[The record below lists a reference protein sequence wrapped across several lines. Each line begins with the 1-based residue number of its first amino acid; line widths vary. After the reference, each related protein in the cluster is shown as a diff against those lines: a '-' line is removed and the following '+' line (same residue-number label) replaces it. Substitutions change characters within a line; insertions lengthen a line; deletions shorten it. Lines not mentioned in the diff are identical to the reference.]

1 MFFGIFDCFSFMK
14 APGFCKPGAQIQLF
28 TDLTDF
34 LSGIYFPHSLSI
46 LALVL
51 ISVST
56 IKTDLKSSYNSV

>member
-34 LSGIYFPHSLSI
+34 LSGNCPHSFSI
-46 LALVL
+46 LAIVL

>member
-28 TDLTDF
+28 TVLTVF
-34 LSGIYFPHSLSI
+34 LLANFPHRLSI